1 MEVYEKE
8 IEELKTQ
15 LIRINNYSSTI
26 DSSFSQW
33 YLANQLLNE
42 HEQYQTFSDKL
53 QQEFLR
59 IHSLVSEANIIS
71 NEMQQQPVVYR
82 AILQIPISY
91 FKPSE
96 RVCSIY

>member
-1 MEVYEKE
+1 MEIYEKE

-15 LIRINNYSSTI
+15 LIRINSYS
-26 DSSFSQW
+26 DPSFSQW

-42 HEQYQTFSDKL
+42 HEQHQTFSYKL

-71 NEMQQQPVVYR
+71 KEMQQQPVVYR

-96 RVCSIY
+96 RVC